1 MSASQN
7 SDTMTSPLI
16 LAVLPGDSH
25 YSYVSQQLEKIP
37 GANVRLLR
45 IKSMY
50 DDPNDE
56 ALGDLSQV
64 EVYFGSMTFFSK
76 IVHRCV
82 NLRWAQ
88 SVAAGSDAIWKT
100 LKNKQLKPWFTY
112 TRNAISFS
120 QPMAEYVIGQIIA
133 VHRGF
138 YIMRDQQTQAVWN
151 KSYPLMCSKAID
163 DVVCILGLGV
173 IGTEVARLCKVFGME
188 VWGVTRTPVP
198 QDQKK
203 TFVDQY
209 RLMKDIDEV
218 LENSD
223 FIVSLLPSTDETRGI
238 LSDRR
243 FSVCRKKPAF
253 INVGRS
259 DVTDEDSILEALRK
273 GWISWAVL
281 DVFDEEPLPA
291 SSPLWHEPRV
301 VVTPHISG
309 AISKG
314 DHSVKVYNKLCLS
327 TTGLSGVVIK
337 REIIVTL
344 RESVM
349 FVTNA

>member
-7 SDTMTSPLI
+7 SDTVTSPLI
-16 LAVLPGDSH
+16 LAVPPGESY

-50 DDPNDE
+50 DDPSDE
-56 ALGDLSQV
+56 ELGDLSQV
-64 EVYFGSMTFFSK
+64 EVYFGSVMFFSK

-88 SVAAGSDAIWKT
+88 SMAAGSDALWKV
-100 LKNKQLKPWFTY
+100 LKNKQLKPWFTF
-112 TRNAISFS
+112 TRNAVSFP
-120 QPMAEYVIGQIIA
+120 QPVAEYVIGQIIA
-133 VHRGF
+133 VRRGF
-138 YIMRDQQTQAVWN
+138 YVLRDQQIQAVWN
-151 KSYPLMCSKAID
+151 KTDTLICNQPLVGT
-163 DVVCILGLGV
+163 VVSILGLGA

-188 VWGVTRTPVP
+188 VWGVTRTLVP
-198 QDQKK
+198 QDKKK
-203 TFVDQY
+203 TFVDHY

-218 LENSD
+218 LENAD
-223 FIVSLLPSTDETRGI
+223 FIVGVLPSTDETRGI

-253 INVGRS
+253 VNVGRS

-291 SSPLWHEPRV
+291 SSPLWHEPHI
-301 VVTPHISG
+301 VVTPHMSP
-309 AISKG
+309 AITYRDHPVKMCDLFKDNYKRYINHEPLLHVVDPQKG
-314 DHSVKVYNKLCLS
+314 Y
-327 TTGLSGVVIK
+327 
-337 REIIVTL
+337 
-344 RESVM
+344 
-349 FVTNA
+349 